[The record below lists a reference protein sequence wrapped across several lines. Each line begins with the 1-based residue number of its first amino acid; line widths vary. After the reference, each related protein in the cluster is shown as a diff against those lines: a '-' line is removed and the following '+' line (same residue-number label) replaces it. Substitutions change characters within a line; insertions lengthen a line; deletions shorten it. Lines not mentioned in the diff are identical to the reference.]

1 MFCFLQNVKKN
12 KTNDNRKEEKNR
24 KQINFNIRIE
34 WHLEANTNL
43 EEHKMGGHVFCG
55 QTVMFFRG
63 AGQFL
68 GSERLFLVGNSLLK
82 NFS

>member
-43 EEHKMGGHVFCG
+43 EEHKMVTFWGARLLGTDCDVF
-55 QTVMFFRG
+55 
-63 AGQFL
+63 
-68 GSERLFLVGNSLLK
+68 
-82 NFS
+82 